1 MDLYLIRHADA
12 LPLGEGGIV
21 EDAERPLSDVGK
33 GQAKALAAALNKRG
47 VHLTRLLSSPALRA
61 KQTAEFMLAVWSGAP
76 VPLEVCDNLAIGFKS
91 RKLAR
96 TLEDYTD
103 SALALIGHQPDL
115 AEFAAW
121 LVGSRKARLDL
132 AKGGV
137 ACVNCA
143 NGVAKGGGTLE
154 WLVTPAWYS

>member
-12 LPLGEGGIV
+12 LPLGEAGIL
-21 EDAERPLSDVGK
+21 EDAERPLSESGK

-47 VHLTRLLSSPALRA
+47 VHLARVLSSPALRA
-61 KQTAEFMLAVWSGAP
+61 KQTAEQMLAAWPGTSVG
-76 VPLEVCDNLAIGFKS
+76 LETSDNLAMGFKP

-96 TLEDYTD
+96 ALEDYKD
-103 SALALIGHQPDL
+103 NALALVGHQPDL

-121 LVGSRKARLDL
+121 LIGSRKARLDL

-137 ACVNCA
+137 ACINCS
-143 NGVAKGGGTLE
+143 NGISKGGGTLE
-154 WLVTPAWYS
+154 WLVTPAWY

>member
-12 LPLGEGGIV
+12 LPLGEGGIL

-33 GQAKALAAALNKRG
+33 GQAKSLATALHKRG
-47 VHLTRLLSSPALRA
+47 VQLTQLLTSPALRA
-61 KQTAEFMLAVWSGAP
+61 KQTAEFMLAVWPGGS
-76 VPLEVCDNLAIGFKS
+76 VPLEVCDNLAIGFKA
-91 RKLAR
+91 RKLSR

-103 SALALIGHQPDL
+103 SSLALVGHQPDL

-121 LVGSRKARLDL
+121 LIGSRKAHLDL

-137 ACVNCA
+137 ACINCS

-154 WLVTPAWYS
+154 WLVTPAWY